1 MKLGIVPNTGKE
13 NIINVIELLVNKL
26 NSKKVTHLISDS
38 FLESAKNNK
47 TLKRCHFVPNEEMF
61 SESDIIVSIGGDGTV
76 LTTGYLA
83 RNSGT
88 PMLGVNFGKLGFLAE
103 YEIKN
108 LDSLIDE
115 LLREEY
121 HIEERITLSGAASQ
135 NGKEEYF
142 AINDIVID
150 KGKWPKMI
158 ELELKVDNKYVSTFL
173 ADGII
178 ISTPTG
184 STGYSLSTGGPIVA
198 PEAKAITIS
207 PISPHTLTMR
217 PLVLS
222 SNQKISIKATSQH
235 ESIQISCDGQRVSQH
250 KSPSLLKISNS
261 NIPLKLVRTHS
272 TSYFDILRKKLFW
285 GIDVRSN
292 LNNGESID

>member
-1 MKLGIVPNTGKE
+1 MKLGIVPNTEKE
-13 NIINVIELLVNKL
+13 NIIKVVELLVDKL
-26 NSKKVTHLISDS
+26 DSKKVTHFISDS
-38 FLESAKNNK
+38 FLETAKSSE
-47 TLKRCHFVPNEEMF
+47 TLRRCHFVPNNEMF
-61 SESDIIVSIGGDGTV
+61 AESDIIVSIGGDGTV
-76 LTTGYLA
+76 LTTGFIA

-88 PMLGVNFGKLGFLAE
+88 PILGINFGKLGFLAE

-108 LDSLIDE
+108 LDNLIKE
-115 LLREEY
+115 LLNSEY
-121 HIEERITLSGAASQ
+121 HIEERITLTGSTGQ
-135 NGKEEYF
+135 NGEEYF

-158 ELELKVDNKYVSTFL
+158 ELELKVDDKYVSTFL

-222 SNQKISIKATSQH
+222 SNQKVSIKATSQH
-235 ESIQISCDGQRVSQH
+235 ESIQISCDGQRVSYH
-250 KSPSLLKISNS
+250 KSPSVMHISNS

-272 TSYFDILRKKLFW
+272 ISYFDILRKKLFW
-285 GIDVRSN
+285 GIDVRN
-292 LNNGESID
+292 KFNNGKTID

>member
-1 MKLGIVPNTGKE
+1 MKLGIVPNTEKD
-13 NIINVIELLVNKL
+13 NIIKVIELLVSKL
-26 NSKKVTHLISDS
+26 NLKKVTHLISDG
-38 FLESAKNNK
+38 FLESAQGSE
-47 TLKRCHFVPNEEMF
+47 TLKQCHFVPNDEMF

-83 RNSGT
+83 RKSGT
-88 PMLGVNFGKLGFLAE
+88 PMLGINFGKLGFLAE
-103 YEIKN
+103 HEIKN
-108 LDSLIDE
+108 LDNLIEE
-115 LLREEY
+115 LLHEDY
-121 HIEERITLSGAASQ
+121 HIEERITLTGTTSI
-135 NGKEEYF
+135 NEEEEFF

-222 SNQKISIKATSQH
+222 SNQKVSIKATSQH

-250 KSPSLLKISNS
+250 KSPSLLQISNS

-272 TSYFDILRKKLFW
+272 TSYFEILRKKLFW
-285 GIDVRSN
+285 GIDIRSN
-292 LNNGESID
+292 LNNGERID

>member
-1 MKLGIVPNTGKE
+1 MKLGIIPNTEKE
-13 NIINVIELLVNKL
+13 NIIEVVELLVNKL
-26 NSKKVTHLISDS
+26 DSKKVIHFINNS
-38 FLESAKNNK
+38 FIESAKRSE
-47 TLKRCHFVPNEEMF
+47 TLQKCRFISNEELF

-88 PMLGVNFGKLGFLAE
+88 PILGINYGKLGFLAE

-108 LDSLIDE
+108 LDKLIDE
-115 LLREEY
+115 LLNDDY
-121 HIEERITLSGAASQ
+121 YIEERITLTGSTSQ
-135 NGKEEYF
+135 GEEDKYF

-222 SNQKISIKATSQH
+222 SNQKISIKTTSQH
-235 ESIQISCDGQRVSQH
+235 ESIQISCDGQRVSQD
-250 KSPSLLKISNS
+250 KSPSFVHISNS
-261 NIPLKLVRTHS
+261 NIPLKLVRTKS
-272 TSYFDILRKKLFW
+272 TSYFNILRKKLFW
-285 GIDVRSN
+285 GIDIRSN
-292 LNNGESID
+292 LNKGGASD

>member
-1 MKLGIVPNTGKE
+1 MKLGIVPNTEKE
-13 NIINVIELLVNKL
+13 NIIKVIELLVSKL

-38 FLESAKNNK
+38 FLESAKNNE
-47 TLKRCHFVPNEEMF
+47 TLKRCHFVPNDEMF

-76 LTTGYLA
+76 LTTGFLA

-88 PMLGVNFGKLGFLAE
+88 PMLGINFGKLGFLAE
-103 YEIKN
+103 HEIKN

-115 LLREEY
+115 LLREEF
-121 HIEERITLSGAASQ
+121 HIEERITLTGTANQ
-135 NGKEEYF
+135 NEEEEYF

-222 SNQKISIKATSQH
+222 SHQKISIKATSQH

-250 KSPSLLKISNS
+250 KSPSLLQISNS

-292 LNNGESID
+292 LNNGELID

>member
-1 MKLGIVPNTGKE
+1 MKLGIVPNTEKD
-13 NIINVIELLVNKL
+13 NIIKVIELLVSKL
-26 NSKKVTHLISDS
+26 NLKKVTHLISDG
-38 FLESAKNNK
+38 FLESAQGSE
-47 TLKRCHFVPNEEMF
+47 TLKQCHFVPNDEMF

-83 RNSGT
+83 RKSGT
-88 PMLGVNFGKLGFLAE
+88 PMLGINFGKLGFLAE
-103 YEIKN
+103 HEIKN
-108 LDSLIDE
+108 LDNLIEE
-115 LLREEY
+115 LLHEDY
-121 HIEERITLSGAASQ
+121 HIEERITLTGTTSI
-135 NGKEEYF
+135 NEEEEFF

-222 SNQKISIKATSQH
+222 SNQKVSIKATSHH

-250 KSPSLLKISNS
+250 KSPSLLQISNS

-272 TSYFDILRKKLFW
+272 TSYFEILRKKLFW
-285 GIDVRSN
+285 GIDIRSN
-292 LNNGESID
+292 LNNGERID

>member
-103 YEIKN
+103 HEIKN

>member
-1 MKLGIVPNTGKE
+1 MKLGIVPNTEKE
-13 NIINVIELLVNKL
+13 NIIKVVELLVNKL
-26 NSKKVTHLISDS
+26 DSKKVTHFISDS
-38 FLESAKNNK
+38 FLETAKRSE
-47 TLKRCHFVPNEEMF
+47 TLTQCHFVPNDEMF

-76 LTTGYLA
+76 LTTGFLA
-83 RNSGT
+83 RNSGA
-88 PMLGVNFGKLGFLAE
+88 PILGINFGKLGFLAE

-108 LDSLIDE
+108 LDNLIDE
-115 LLREEY
+115 LLNGEY
-121 HIEERITLSGAASQ
+121 HIEERITLTGSTSQ
-135 NGKEEYF
+135 DEEEYF

-158 ELELKVDNKYVSTFL
+158 ELELKVDDKYVSTFL

-222 SNQKISIKATSQH
+222 SNQKVSIKATSQH
-235 ESIQISCDGQRVSQH
+235 ESTQISCDGQRVSYH
-250 KSPSLLKISNS
+250 RSPSLMHISNS

-285 GIDVRSN
+285 GIDVRN
-292 LNNGESID
+292 KFNNGETID